1 MTDREQ
7 YKKVFDTA
15 VSAGME
21 NLEAGKLM
29 ENTKKLTK
37 KTTFIGKIAAAIAAV
52 VLMTGV
58 TGVAYAADVGG
69 IQRTIQ
75 LWIHGDQTQA
85 TIEINQNGSY
95 SMEYTSEDGNIVSRG
110 GGGVAFDEN
119 GNESALTEDEI
130 IQGLTRPYEVEYEE
144 DGTVWVYF
152 YDQKIDITDKFTDGV
167 CYIKLV
173 NGDDMFY
180 MTIKYKE
187 GYGVSPYKYIQP
199 ESFNTQN

>member
-7 YKKVFDTA
+7 YKKIFDTA

-29 ENTKKLTK
+29 KNTKKY
-37 KTTFIGKIAAAIAAV
+37 TFMGKIAAAIAVV
-52 VLMTGV
+52 VLMTGG
-58 TGVAYAADVGG
+58 TGVAYAANVGG

-85 TIEINQNGSY
+85 TIEVNQNGSY
-95 SMEYTSEDGNIVSRG
+95 SIEYTSEDGNVVGQG

-119 GNESALTEDEI
+119 GNEKALTENEI
-130 IQGLTRPYEVEYEE
+130 IEGLKRPDVEYEE
-144 DGTVWVYF
+144 DGSVWVYF
-152 YDQKIDITDKFTDGV
+152 YDQKIDITDKFINGF

-173 NGDDMFY
+173 NGDDTFY
-180 MTIKYKE
+180 MTVKYKK
-187 GYGVSPYKYIQP
+187 GYGVSPYKYLQP
-199 ESFNTQN
+199 ESFGYDY

>member
-1 MTDREQ
+1 MTDRER

-21 NLEAGKLM
+21 ELEAGRLM
-29 ENTKKLTK
+29 KNTKKY
-37 KTTFIGKIAAAIAAV
+37 TFMGKVAVAMVAAV
-52 VLMTGV
+52 LMAGG
-58 TGVAYAADVGG
+58 TGVAYAANVGG

-75 LWIHGDQTQA
+75 LWIYGEQTQA
-85 TIEINQNGSY
+85 TIEVNPNGSY
-95 SMEYTSEDGNIVSRG
+95 SMGYASEDGNTVSRG

-119 GNESALTEDEI
+119 GNERPLTEDEI
-130 IQGLTRPYEVEYEE
+130 IESLGRPYEVEYEE

-173 NGDDMFY
+173 NGDDTFY
-180 MTIKYKE
+180 MTVKYKK
-187 GYGVSPYKYIQP
+187 GYGVSPYKYIKP
-199 ESFNTQN
+199 EEFNS